1 MGRSDFEGEF
11 RVGRIARRAPRI
23 ETAAGGASNDAA
35 TSILF
40 DQFRTEKAR
49 ADGAIL
55 YRRGIAVKV
64 DEARN
69 DFFRAAQQGVQ
80 RHDAFHG
87 QIVDD
92 AAGDDT
98 VHHEPVAEA
107 QARGA
112 KNPFAE
118 NAGVRL
124 HQ

>member
-1 MGRSDFEGEF
+1 MT
-11 RVGRIARRAPRI
+11 PPQPYCL
-23 ETAAGGASNDAA
+23 
-35 TSILF
+35 TSSGP
-40 DQFRTEKAR
+40 QKAR
-49 ADGAIL
+49 ADRAIL
-55 YRRGIAVKV
+55 YRRGVAIKV

-92 AAGDDT
+92 AAGDDA
-98 VHHEPVAEA
+98 VHHQPVAET
-107 QARGA
+107 QARGS

-118 NAGVRL
+118 NAGVRV